1 MMYYHCLSVWVFE
14 SLWEDSQGPS
24 LNLLDPLKKS
34 AFDHIPELF
43 IDWFIIDLVDMIG
56 ILGTFVP

>member
-1 MMYYHCLSVWVFE
+1 MMYYQCLSVWVFE

-34 AFDHIPELF
+34 PFDHIPELF

>member
-34 AFDHIPELF
+34 PFDHIPELF

-56 ILGTFVP
+56 ILDTFVP

>member
-1 MMYYHCLSVWVFE
+1 MLYYYCLSVWVFE
-14 SLWEDSQGPS
+14 SLWKDSQGPS

-34 AFDHIPELF
+34 PFDHIPELF